1 MKRISL
7 VVPCRDEQDS
17 LAGLFA
23 AVRDL
28 AGRMPGHA
36 LEVVCINDGS
46 RDATLERLLAWQREF
61 PGLVVVDLSRNFG
74 KEAALSAGLAV
85 ATGDA
90 VVPLDADLQDPP
102 GLVARMV
109 ELWEQGH
116 EVVLARRSDR
126 ASDTW
131 LKRTSARLFYRLHNA
146 ASDVEIP
153 SDVGDF
159 RLMDRAVVDVINALP
174 ENRRF
179 MKGLFAWAGF
189 RTTAIDY
196 ARDARADGASRFD
209 TRALWRLAVEGFTSF
224 SLTPLRIASY
234 VGIVAASVSFAY
246 GSWIVFRTLWF
257 GIDLPGYASIF
268 VAVLFLG
275 GLQLIGLGII
285 GEYVGRTYLEAKGR
299 PAYVIR
305 KVHRR
310 GA

>member
-1 MKRISL
+1 
-7 VVPCRDEQDS
+7 VV
-17 LAGLFA
+17 
-23 AVRDL
+23 
-28 AGRMPGHA
+28 
-36 LEVVCINDGS
+36 
-46 RDATLERLLAWQREF
+46 
-61 PGLVVVDLSRNFG
+61 
-74 KEAALSAGLAV
+74 
-85 ATGDA
+85 
-90 VVPLDADLQDPP
+90 
-102 GLVARMV
+102 RMV
-109 ELWEQGH
+109 ELWEQGN

-131 LKRTSARLFYRLHNA
+131 VKRTSARLFYRLHNA

-153 SDVGDF
+153 ADVGDF

-189 RTTAIDY
+189 RTTSLDY
-196 ARDARADGASRFD
+196 VRNARAGGRSRFN

-224 SLTPLRIASY
+224 SLTPLRVASY

-246 GSWIVFRTLWF
+246 GTWIVFRTLWF

-268 VAVLFLG
+268 TAVLFLG

-310 GA
+310 AA

>member
-1 MKRISL
+1 M
-7 VVPCRDEQDS
+7 VPCRDEQES
-17 LAGLFA
+17 LARLFA
-23 AVRDL
+23 ALRELASRL
-28 AGRMPGHA
+28 AGYA
-36 LEVVCINDGS
+36 VEVVCVNDGS
-46 RDATLERLLAWQREF
+46 RDATLERLLAMQGDF
-61 PGLVVVDLSRNFG
+61 PGEVVVVDLSRNFG

-102 GLVARMV
+102 ALVARMV
-109 ELWEQGH
+109 ERWEQGN

-146 ASDVEIP
+146 SSDVEIP
-153 SDVGDF
+153 ADVGDF
-159 RLMDRAVVDVINALP
+159 RLMDRAVVAVINALP

-196 ARDARADGASRFD
+196 ARNARADGGSRFD

-234 VGIVAASVSFAY
+234 IGIVAASVSFAY
-246 GSWIVFRTLWF
+246 GSWIIFRTLWF
-257 GIDLPGYASIF
+257 GVDLPGYASIF